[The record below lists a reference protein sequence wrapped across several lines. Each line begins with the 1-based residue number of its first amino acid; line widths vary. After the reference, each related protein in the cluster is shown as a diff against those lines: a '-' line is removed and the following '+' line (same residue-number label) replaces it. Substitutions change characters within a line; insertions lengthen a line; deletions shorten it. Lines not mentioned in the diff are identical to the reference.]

1 MNAEEQLRELR
12 DPLKREHRKVVKHK
26 IMSLVMLALAALCA
40 VYAYEQRLEAE
51 AQRNEVVRLY
61 RDMKKLREESEA
73 ARVEASKLR
82 SILELERKKTEE
94 ALQMNAK
101 KK

>member
-12 DPLKREHRKVVKHK
+12 DPLRREHRKVVKHK
-26 IMSLVMLALAALCA
+26 IMSLVMLGLAALCA

-82 SILELERKKTEE
+82 SILEFERKKTEE